1 MKKRKRPVQ
10 RSSDHEFNPDE
21 AEEDEVSSHD
31 ESMGSNQDEE
41 DDELQELQERRP
53 KKRVRRSDIV
63 FDHAPKLRHR
73 TTKPDYRLI
82 RQELLVADEQDIE
95 PVPTPP
101 RRGRGGGGKTTY
113 RSLVSTSGPFGGF
126 GGPPP
131 ILGGPGGLGAAGG
144 VDSDSSDDERGQRL
158 PPLPSMLGVTPV
170 TAGASNH
177 PPSAGQ
183 PLTSDPVQ
191 GPSGTP
197 ANLGKIKD
205 RKALADAD
213 PLGVDQNITFDSV
226 GGLQD
231 HINQLKE
238 MVTLP
243 LLYPEIFH
251 QFHVTPPRGVLFHGP
266 PGTGKTLLARAL
278 AATVSSQGRK
288 ISFYMRKGADT
299 LSKWV
304 GEAERQLR
312 ILFEEARA
320 NQPSIIFFDE
330 IDGTSR
336 PSFPYASSSF
346 EVTVLMSIG

>member
-1 MKKRKRPVQ
+1 MLKKRKRSVQ

-21 AEEDEVSSHD
+21 AEEDEVSSPD

-41 DDELQELQERRP
+41 DDELQELQERRSR
-53 KKRVRRSDIV
+53 KRARRSEIV

-82 RQELLVADEQDIE
+82 RQELLVPDEQDTELIS
-95 PVPTPP
+95 TPS
-101 RRGRGGGGKTTY
+101 RRGRGGGGKTTC
-113 RSLVSTSGPFGGF
+113 RSLFSTSGPFGGF
-126 GGPPP
+126 GNPPA
-131 ILGGPGGLGAAGG
+131 ILGGPGGLVDAGG
-144 VDSDSSDDERGQRL
+144 VDSDGSDDERGQRL
-158 PPLPSMLGVTPV
+158 PPLANMLGVTPV
-170 TAGASNH
+170 AAGAFNLL
-177 PPSAGQ
+177 PSAGQ

-191 GPSGTP
+191 GP
-197 ANLGKIKD
+197 ADLGKIKD

-231 HINQLKE
+231 HITQLKE
-238 MVTLP
+238 MVSLP

-266 PGTGKTLLARAL
+266 PGTGKTLMARAL
-278 AATVSSQGRK
+278 AAAVSSQGRK

-304 GEAERQLR
+304 GEAEKQLR

-330 IDGTSR
+330 IDGMSR
-336 PSFPYASSSF
+336 PSYCTLRSS
-346 EVTVLMSIG
+346 LR